1 MERKRCKRPLA
12 AALTALAL
20 VLGTA
25 LSAAPA
31 RAESGTVYTCA
42 IHPCYAHPVTGVIED
57 SGGEASYATGQGMVD
72 SAVYTTG
79 ILEVTDSGNYYL
91 TIRLSLM
98 DYTSNHSFWVQSV
111 GDSGWTA
118 PALGVTG
125 NGTDGSGGTAD
136 VCIQVPSENCVV
148 RGSMYV
154 QPMGRDV
161 IFYLYPSDFA
171 AGNST
176 DMNASMVTAASGTEA
191 QDSGGGTAAVTPAPT
206 RTSEVT
212 AAPTEAP
219 EVTETP
225 EAVSTPGV
233 QTDSLQNSIT
243 DAAAPVSGSGGDET
257 LNEAQGLSLSTE
269 GEETAPESGSE
280 GVSGSRIAEYTISLT
295 LSGLILLAAG
305 SGVVYLFRK
314 NWKKWGGGYED
325 DGDEEEE

>member
-1 MERKRCKRPLA
+1 
-12 AALTALAL
+12 
-20 VLGTA
+20 
-25 LSAAPA
+25 
-31 RAESGTVYTCA
+31 
-42 IHPCYAHPVTGVIED
+42 
-57 SGGEASYATGQGMVD
+57 
-72 SAVYTTG
+72 
-79 ILEVTDSGNYYL
+79 
-91 TIRLSLM
+91 
-98 DYTSNHSFWVQSV
+98 
-111 GDSGWTA
+111 
-118 PALGVTG
+118 
-125 NGTDGSGGTAD
+125 
-136 VCIQVPSENCVV
+136 
-148 RGSMYV
+148 
-154 QPMGRDV
+154 
-161 IFYLYPSDFA
+161 
-171 AGNST
+171 
-176 DMNASMVTAASGTEA
+176 MNASMVTAASGTEA

-206 RTSEVT
+206 RTPEVT